1 MPFGAIWETH
11 VSPAS
16 WRDNVLHDFLEGDN
30 LPQHR
35 SCHCSGTLQTDP
47 LDLATGV
54 CSRSSSHGI
63 VIALS
68 TSYLERTG
76 RVSMRSLRHSS
87 RCFILLCAS
96 TISLPVWVSSCNG
109 GQGPEASPM
118 ESNRQAERNRMVD
131 QYIIPHGVKD
141 PAVVAAMRHV
151 PRHRFVPGE
160 YSLFAYVDGPLPIG
174 HGQTISQPS
183 LVAEMTE
190 HLKPNKTDKV
200 LEIGTG
206 SGYQAAILAE
216 LVDKVLSVEIV
227 EPLARQAEQTL
238 GELGY
243 KNVRVRAGDGYQGW
257 PEEAPFDAIIVTA
270 APDHVPQPLLDQL
283 AVGGRLILPVGRDI
297 QTLELHRRTGTGYE
311 RKIITLVRF
320 VPLVRPGDNK

>member
-1 MPFGAIWETH
+1 
-11 VSPAS
+11 
-16 WRDNVLHDFLEGDN
+16 
-30 LPQHR
+30 
-35 SCHCSGTLQTDP
+35 
-47 LDLATGV
+47 
-54 CSRSSSHGI
+54 
-63 VIALS
+63 
-68 TSYLERTG
+68 
-76 RVSMRSLRHSS
+76 
-87 RCFILLCAS
+87 
-96 TISLPVWVSSCNG
+96 
-109 GQGPEASPM
+109 M